1 LLLPCL
7 QPSQALC
14 PPFVQPP
21 PQGQAALL
29 VVEGQLAL
37 LLRLALA
44 GPPAARA
51 SSAQRLFA
59 LHAIPK
65 LGACKGLDLQ
75 PEEPGFGLRSGGL
88 GAVLLLLGG
97 LQPTSSQ

>member
-1 LLLPCL
+1 M
-7 QPSQALC
+7 
-14 PPFVQPP
+14 QPP

-75 PEEPGFGLRSGGL
+75 PEEPGFGLRTGGL
-88 GAVLLLLGG
+88 GAVLPFARACNPRRHNALCFLLAM
-97 LQPTSSQ
+97 